1 LLPQELLE
9 GCSEPRQPEKQTSA
23 DSVRFC

>member
-9 GCSEPRQPEKQTSA
+9 GCSEPRQPEKQTPA
-23 DSVRFC
+23 DSVRCC